1 MAESATPVLSLDP
14 SVGHVIE
21 HGFDR
26 WSIANPDVQT
36 ATIIAAAVVLVVWMI
51 LHYGARITSARAGRP
66 DRATS
71 TEFAATLKVAADA
84 IAEAERISIE
94 AGRQL
99 EALAERF
106 DSLTVRLDRILDE
119 RRDLPCRPV
128 PLRVPVS
135 GAVCATA

>member
-36 ATIIAAAVVLVVWMI
+36 ATIIAAAVVLVAWMI
-51 LHYGARITSARAGRP
+51 LHYGARITAARAVRP

-84 IAEAERISIE
+84 IAEAERVSIE
-94 AGRQL
+94 AGRHL
-99 EALAERF
+99 EALVERF

-119 RRDLPCRPV
+119 RHDLPCRSISPHG
-128 PLRVPVS
+128 PVS
-135 GAVCATA
+135 GTVCAAA